1 MIDMCRRLL
10 LTIALLAV
18 TTLAVPAQQATP
30 PGPRPPAT
38 PAAPAT
44 GAPPPAAAGQQ
55 PPTVTFRVE
64 VNYVEVDAIVTDAQG
79 NFVRNLGK
87 DDFEVI
93 EDGKKQ
99 ELTVASLVDIP
110 IERPD
115 APLFMPTTIEPDVA
129 SNAKE
134 FNGRVFVLVLD
145 DLQTH
150 FARSVRVREAA
161 KLFVERYLGA
171 NDIAAIVETGAR
183 KDGAQEFTNNRRLL
197 LKAINNF
204 AGQKIRSA
212 TLDKIDDFYMQ
223 REYNPGAPPRDLSE
237 AERSFKARNTMATLR
252 QVADYLAGVRGRR
265 KSVVYFS
272 EGLDYDIENTIQ
284 NRFASEVRDEMQS
297 AIAAATRANVSFYG
311 VDPRGLVGMSDEA
324 IDISSLPNDPT
335 LNLGFSA
342 LNDELRR
349 SQDTLRVLSDETGGF
364 AAVNRNDF
372 RDVFARIIQDNSG
385 YYLLGYYSTDA
396 RRDGRFRKL
405 QVRLKQPGLTVRA
418 RRGYVAA
425 KGKPAAT
432 ETSNKATSPALK
444 EALDS
449 PIPISGLGISVFAAP
464 LKGAAP
470 NGSIALTLEIDGRHL
485 AFASENGQFQDDV
498 EVSVLAVDRD
508 AKIRDGGRDVVQL
521 RLKPTTHD
529 VVSKNGVRISRRLEL
544 PPGRYQLRVGVR
556 DGGSGATGSVL
567 YDVEVPDFAKEPLT
581 MSGLLLSSVYAAR
594 MPTANPDPDFKEVL
608 PTQPTAI
615 RDFPRNDQLALFAEV
630 YDNETKVP
638 HRVSIKTTVIAD
650 DGKIVHTAEDERKSE
665 ELKGAR
671 GGYGYA
677 TTIDTKALAPG
688 RYVLRVEATSLLSNG
703 GKAAREL
710 EFRIR

>member
-1 MIDMCRRLL
+1 MMVMSRRLI
-10 LTIALLAV
+10 LTGALLV
-18 TTLAVPAQQATP
+18 VSSLALPAQQPAP
-30 PGPRPPAT
+30 AAQRP
-38 PAAPAT
+38 PAAPASAPT
-44 GAPPPAAAGQQ
+44 GQQPPGTAAQ
-55 PPTVTFRVE
+55 PPTVTFRTE

-79 NFVRNLGK
+79 TFVRNLSK
-87 DDFEVI
+87 DDFEVL
-93 EDGKKQ
+93 EEGKKQ
-99 ELTVASLVDIP
+99 DLTVMSLVDIP

-115 APLFMPTTIEPDVA
+115 APLFTPTAIEPDVA
-129 SNAKE
+129 TNTKE

-150 FARSVRVREAA
+150 FARSVRVRAAA
-161 KLFVERYLGA
+161 KQFVERYLGA

-197 LKAINNF
+197 IKAIDNF

-223 REYNPGAPPRDLSE
+223 REYNPGAAPRDLSE

-265 KSVVYFS
+265 KAVVYFS

-297 AIAAATRANVSFYG
+297 AIAAATRANVTFYG
-311 VDPRGLVGMSDEA
+311 IDPRGLMGMSDEA
-324 IDISSLPNDPT
+324 IDISSLPSDPT
-335 LNLGFSA
+335 LNLGFGA

-349 SQDTLRVLSDETGGF
+349 SQDTLRVLSEETGGF
-364 AAVNRNDF
+364 AAVNRNDY
-372 RDVFARIIQDNSG
+372 RDVFGRIIQDNSG
-385 YYLLGYYSTDA
+385 YYLLGYYSSDA

-405 QVRLKQPGLTVRA
+405 EVRLKRPGLTVRA

-425 KGKPAAT
+425 KGKAPSTDAA
-432 ETSNKATSPALK
+432 NKATSPALK

-449 PIPISGLGISVFAAP
+449 PIPISGLGISLFAAP

-470 NGSIALTLEIDGRHL
+470 NGSVALTLEIDGRHL
-485 AFASENGQFQDDV
+485 TFANENGQFHDDL

-508 AKIRDGGRDVVQL
+508 TKIRDGGRDVVQL

-581 MSGLLLSSVYAAR
+581 MSGLLLSSAYATR
-594 MPTANPDPDFKEVL
+594 IPTANPDPDFKDVL
-608 PTQPTAI
+608 SAPPTAI
-615 RDFPRNDQLALFAEV
+615 RDFPRNDQLALFTEV
-630 YDNETKVP
+630 YDNQTKLA
-638 HRVSIKTTVIAD
+638 HRVSIKTTIIAD
-650 DGKIVHTAEDERKSE
+650 DGKVVHTTEDERKSE
-665 ELKGAR
+665 ELNGAK

-677 TTIDTKALAPG
+677 TKIDTANLAPG
-688 RYVLRVEATSLLSNG
+688 RYVLRVEATTLLTNG
-703 GKAAREL
+703 GKAMREL